1 MTRLIDGYKS
11 QQEPRTPE
19 QRWNA
24 FEFPMLEPCGVR
36 HWRTEHLGYV
46 LVVDGV
52 AYSAHRLLEGALWSP
67 ADRWRARRQASTAAA
82 SLETLPCADTRWASP
97 IVAFKATIE
106 EDRDGQ
112 SHADGG

>member
-52 AYSAHRLLEGALWSP
+52 AYS
-67 ADRWRARRQASTAAA
+67 
-82 SLETLPCADTRWASP
+82 P
-97 IVAFKATIE
+97 IVDWKALCGHLLI
-106 EDRDGQ
+106 
-112 SHADGG
+112 DGGLAGSIDGCRELGNIAVRRHALG